1 MTKAKFSEQQPKVT
15 IVTKGDK
22 DFFFLCL
29 NEELTSE
36 QYEDK
41 DYPYYQY
48 DYNEIVE
55 DAGKI
60 DHDDITEH
68 PEKYLY
74 HTQETE
80 KTLEEQVAELKESNE
95 MLTQCIIEMSELVYQ

>member
-1 MTKAKFSEQQPKVT
+1 MTKAKFSEQQPKVN

-22 DFFFLCL
+22 DFFFICL
-29 NEELTSE
+29 NEELINE

-41 DYPYYQY
+41 NYPYYQY

-68 PEKYLY
+68 TEKYLY
-74 HTQETE
+74 YTQEAE